1 MKWLSRLKAI
11 IAPTLIISALIF
23 AYSNFTKIPPE
34 QIKEFI
40 NRGGVWSPLVYMLF
54 HVLTI
59 IFSVI
64 GGGSFLVFSSGILF
78 GVWPGIFYSILSA
91 FIGASINFWLARY
104 FGQKVIKNIIG
115 EENMQ
120 KIYKVTSR
128 ITDKNPVIL
137 VPLMLTSAF
146 NFVCYAS
153 GLTDIKYSKF
163 MTSVAI
169 TSLVSIPV
177 YVAIGSSLI
186 QPNPLTIGVFF
197 GLIILAVVV
206 FISEERIRYA
216 RMHKTFNLQKIAKSI
231 SESLGK

>member
-1 MKWLSRLKAI
+1 VKWFSKLKGFI
-11 IAPTLIISALIF
+11 LPLVILITLVVV
-23 AYSNFTKIPPE
+23 YSIFTKIPPE
-34 QIKEFI
+34 QIKESI
-40 NRGGVWSPLVYMLF
+40 NRGGVLGPIVFMLF
-54 HVLTI
+54 HILTI

-78 GVWPGIFYSILSA
+78 GVWQGIFYSILSA
-91 FIGASINFWLARY
+91 FMGASINFWLARY

-115 EENMQ
+115 EQNMQ
-120 KIYKVTSR
+120 RIYRVTSR

-169 TSLVSIPV
+169 TSFISIPI

-186 QPNPLTIGVFF
+186 QPNTLTLGVFV
-197 GLIILAVVV
+197 GLIILAGVV
-206 FISEERIRYA
+206 FVVEERIRYR
-216 RMHKTFNLQKIAKSI
+216 RMHQAFNLQKIAESI
-231 SESLGK
+231 SKSMLE